1 MRDNKTNQKV
11 LLATLPGHSS
21 SQKLASLGDQ
31 AREFVTFY
39 DELVVRLST
48 AATARDK
55 KDEDNNSP
63 TSHSDHRK
71 VERIVK
77 DGSGNVAREVIAF
90 LEKLSVQQ
98 IKSSS

>member
-63 TSHSDHRK
+63 TPHSDHRK

-98 IKSSS
+98 MKSSS